1 MASAIFSESATES
14 LIACPSSRSKAFK
27 LSSSRKVVLLALI
40 RFYGGSRKDTSTS
53 APTCHCTFGQPYV
66 LEWGHERKWI
76 FAFQSQLGFSALAR
90 RLGYVSRLLEARPP
104 AFPRSRRD
112 ALCALRFIRRRGRV
126 EAKPPA
132 RWPMDRR
139 IRSGLRRHDDLVFF
153 FVFSQCAPRA
163 LNCPDK

>member
-112 ALCALRFIRRRGRV
+112 ALALFALYAGAAAWKQSHQPDGQWIAAFALGYAVMMTWFSFSSFRSARRVR
-126 EAKPPA
+126 
-132 RWPMDRR
+132 
-139 IRSGLRRHDDLVFF
+139 
-153 FVFSQCAPRA
+153 
-163 LNCPDK
+163 